1 MRRTG
6 LIVGI
11 IIIVATLA
19 FSAVVLKK
27 SLVNYVS
34 FADATQATDSTVRII
49 GSPVAGS
56 MLYDRPESA
65 LKFSISDDSGHV
77 MPVVYHGP
85 KPDDLDT
92 AMSKAA
98 KITAEGTFDPSQRV
112 FTADNLLV
120 KCPSKYQGGPADQE
134 RSYGAAKA

>member
-6 LIVGI
+6 LIIGL
-11 IIIVATLA
+11 IIIVSTLA
-19 FSAVVLKK
+19 FSMVVLKK

-34 FADATQATDSTVRII
+34 FNDARLATDSTVRII
-49 GSPVAGS
+49 GSPVAGT
-56 MLYDRPESA
+56 MFYDQTASA
-65 LKFSISDDSGHV
+65 LKFSISDEKGVV

-85 KPDDLDT
+85 KPEDLDT

-98 KITAEGTFDPSQRV
+98 KITAEGSFDPGQHV

-120 KCPSKYQGGPADQE
+120 KCPSKYQGDPNAQE
-134 RSYGAAKA
+134 RSYGATKA